1 MKLFYKQIKTCDYK
15 NMSNV
20 EELISATRSPSES
33 DKALIRKA
41 YQFAERAHAPQKRFS
56 GEPYFNHCFSVA
68 KNIAELHMDSHM
80 VAAGLL
86 HDTLED
92 AEVTSVELEKE
103 FGKEILFLVEG
114 VTKLGK
120 LKYSG
125 AQRHVE
131 SLRKLFIAMTRDIR
145 VLIIKFADR
154 LHNVST
160 LKHVRPDKQKRIA
173 LETLEIYAPL
183 ANRLGMGRIRYELEE
198 YSFPYAYPEEYKKVQ
213 GLLRENKEE
222 REKQLK
228 TFYRAIKKEL
238 AVAGYKNAKTSYRAK
253 GTYSLYKKLLSK
265 NMDMTKVYDVL
276 AVRVIVPTIADCY
289 VILGTI
295 HSYWRPLPGRI
306 KDYIAF
312 PKPNGY
318 QSLHTTVFT
327 GDGGITEIQVR
338 TEEMNEEA
346 EYGVASHLG
355 YKEGINK
362 KKIEAVGKKYEWF
375 QHLIEWQKNVSET
388 GEFMEHLKMDFF
400 ENRVFIFTPK
410 GDVVDLPEGS
420 SPIDFAYAI
429 HSDIGDHTAGAKV
442 NGKFVALDT
451 TLKNGDIVQI
461 ETKKSITPTRK
472 WIDYTKT
479 TMAKRHIRNLLQ
491 EKNGK
496 R

>member
-1 MKLFYKQIKTCDYK
+1 MP
-15 NMSNV
+15 NV
-20 EELISATRSPSES
+20 EELIFATRSPSNA

-41 YQFAERAHAPQKRFS
+41 YAFSEKAHAPQKRFS
-56 GEPYFNHCFSVA
+56 GEPYFNHCFAVA
-68 KNIAELHMDSHM
+68 LKLAELHMDARM

-92 AEVTSVELEKE
+92 AGVTSAELEKE

-160 LKHVRPDKQKRIA
+160 LRYVRPDKQKRIA

-198 YSFPYAYPEEYKKVQ
+198 YSFPYAYPEEYKKVL
-213 GLLRENKEE
+213 GLLYERKEE
-222 REKQLK
+222 SEKQLEK
-228 TFYRAIKKEL
+228 FYRAVKKEL
-238 AVAGYKNAKTSYRAK
+238 AVSGYKNAKTSYRAK

-265 NMDMTKVYDVL
+265 NMDVSKVYDIL
-276 AVRVIVPTIADCY
+276 AVRVTVPTVADCY
-289 VILGTI
+289 GVLGII
-295 HSYWRPLPGRI
+295 HSHWRPLPGRI

-327 GDGGITEIQVR
+327 GDGGIIEIQVR
-338 TEEMNEEA
+338 TESMHEEA
-346 EYGVASHLG
+346 EYGIASHLG

-362 KKIEAVGKKYEWF
+362 DKKNLEHASKKYEWF
-375 QHLIEWQKNVSET
+375 KHLVEWQKHVSET

-410 GDVVDLPEGS
+410 GDVIDLPEGS

-442 NGKFVALDT
+442 NGKFVALNT
-451 TLKNGDIVQI
+451 VLKNGDIVEI
-461 ETKKSITPTRK
+461 ETKKNVTPTRK
-472 WIDYTKT
+472 WVEYAKT
-479 TMAKRHIRNLLQ
+479 TIAKRHIRNMLA
-491 EKNGK
+491 EKIGK
-496 R
+496 K